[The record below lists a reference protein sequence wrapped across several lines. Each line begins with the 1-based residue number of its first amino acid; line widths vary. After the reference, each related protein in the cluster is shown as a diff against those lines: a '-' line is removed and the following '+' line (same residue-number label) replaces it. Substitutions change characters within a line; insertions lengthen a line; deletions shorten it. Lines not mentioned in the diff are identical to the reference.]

1 MFFSEALFWWWTKWR
16 PKLYARLFFNSYYS
30 DLHVHKQ
37 TRGHH
42 SFAKAA
48 NKIFRHFE
56 TGQKEENNWKKK
68 NHQLYKLIYKSVI

>member
-1 MFFSEALFWWWTKWR
+1 MFFSEALFWWWIRWR

-56 TGQKEENNWKKK
+56 QVKKKKIIEIK